1 MRLLTLILPQKLATI
16 VDGLKSLPDDKYRY
30 KQLLFWAD
38 ECPDMD
44 ISLKTES
51 NKVPGCLST
60 VHVAATLE
68 DGRVQYVGDSDAQ
81 LTKGLVALLVKGLS
95 GSTPEEIT
103 AVDAAFIKEAGITAS
118 LTPGRN
124 NGFINMLGVMKN
136 KAAELGALG
145 DGRGPVAR
153 AILAKLELL
162 QPTSLDVRDDSHKHV
177 RHAENK
183 GGFIESHFRVDIVA
197 ECFADL
203 SRVKRHKLIYTLLGP
218 EIIDR
223 LHAIQI
229 SAKTPAEAQQ
239 QG

>member
-1 MRLLTLILPQKLATI
+1 MLLLPLILPTKLASI
-16 VDGLKSLPDDKYRY
+16 CDGLKSLPDDKYRY

-44 ISLKTES
+44 PALKTDE

-60 VHVAATLE
+60 VHVAASLE

-81 LTKGLVALLVKGLS
+81 LTKGLVALLIKGLS

-103 AVDAAFIKEAGITAS
+103 KVDAAFIKEAGISAS

-136 KAAELGALG
+136 KAAALG
-145 DGRGPVAR
+145 DFGEGPVKR
-153 AILAKLELL
+153 AISAKLALL
-162 QPTSLDVRDDSHKHV
+162 KPEKVEVRDDSFKHV

-183 GGFIESHFRVDIVA
+183 GGFRESHFRIAIVA
-197 ECFADL
+197 DCFEEL

-218 EIIDR
+218 EIIDK

-229 SAKTPAEAQQ
+229 SAKTPAEV
-239 QG
+239 